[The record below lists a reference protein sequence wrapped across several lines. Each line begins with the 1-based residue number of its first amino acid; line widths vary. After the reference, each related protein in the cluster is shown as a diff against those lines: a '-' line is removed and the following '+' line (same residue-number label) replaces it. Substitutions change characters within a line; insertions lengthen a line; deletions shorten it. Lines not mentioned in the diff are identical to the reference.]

1 MDNVYEEQQYQSVR
15 EDMHERLAEIRE
27 KYGDSDELNKMHLVR
42 YLNDTSM
49 PHYEQYILKSI
60 RR

>member
-1 MDNVYEEQQYQSVR
+1 MKDWRS
-15 EDMHERLAEIRE
+15 IRE
-27 KYGDSDELNKMHLVR
+27 KYGDSDELNQMHLER

-49 PHYEQYILKSI
+49 PHYEQYILNSI